1 MTGHRLNI
9 FLMWMVVIFLSHSG
23 LAATFRMQADVTAQ
37 RNLVTLGDVVIIED
51 CDPETC
57 DSLTNLPL
65 FPAPPIGEVRFVSR
79 AEIRDLL
86 ILRGIDTRM
95 HVWSGAPQV
104 RIVTSPST
112 ATPAAKD
119 KDRSQLRSLA
129 EERLKAALEEYWR
142 RVSPASPKF
151 LFSFTLSA
159 PDINW
164 FSAVDARLVVKDV
177 KSLAADTWLA
187 VVEAQVGQER
197 RTADI
202 QVKLMRPS
210 QVVLAARPLSRDII
224 IGPADVLTSDQTE
237 PMDSENTM
245 RIEDV
250 IGKQLT
256 VAIPAGKPIP
266 RSALRDPI
274 VIRRGESVQVV
285 VRAPGVLIRT
295 LGRAKDDGAL
305 SSLVPIET
313 LESRGKTLLA
323 RVVGPK
329 EVEVYAAGVR
339 AGE

>member
-1 MTGHRLNI
+1 MTRCRLLI
-9 FLMWMVVIFLSHSG
+9 FVVWLAAVFFGQRSI
-23 LAATFRMQADVTAQ
+23 AATFRLRADVTAQ
-37 RNLVTLGDVVIIED
+37 RNLVTLGDVVAVED
-51 CDPETC
+51 CDPETR
-57 DSLTNLPL
+57 DSLASLPL

-79 AEIRDLL
+79 DEIRDLL

-95 HVWSGAPQV
+95 QIWSGAPQV
-104 RIVTSPST
+104 RIVTSPSS
-112 ATPAAKD
+112 ATPPAKD
-119 KDRSQLRSLA
+119 KDRSQLRNLA

-142 RVSPASPKF
+142 RVFPASPNF
-151 LFSFTLSA
+151 QFSFTLST

-164 FSAVDARLVVKDV
+164 FSAVDARLVIKDV
-177 KSLAADTWLA
+177 KSLAADTWLVA
-187 VVEAQVGQER
+187 VEAQVGQER
-197 RTADI
+197 RTIDI
-202 QVKLMRPS
+202 QVKLVRPS

-237 PMDSENTM
+237 PMDSENTA

-250 IGKQLT
+250 LGKQLT
-256 VAIPAGKPIP
+256 MAIPAGKPIP

-329 EVEVYAAGVR
+329 EVEVYAAGVQ